1 MRSIDA
7 DALERAL
14 GYLWVVTTSRD
25 TDDKETSLE
34 RAAMCRG
41 IDVCIGIVQRA
52 PTIGGWISVEDRLP
66 EEGVRVLAVKKLKD
80 GRRDLALAS
89 CIPEYKHHDYTTG
102 EDIVEPYWV
111 CGGNNNITHWAP
123 LPELPEEGS

>member
-1 MRSIDA
+1 MS
-7 DALERAL
+7 
-14 GYLWVVTTSRD
+14 
-25 TDDKETSLE
+25 K
-34 RAAMCRG
+34 
-41 IDVCIGIVQRA
+41 
-52 PTIGGWISVEDRLP
+52 WISVKDRLP

-89 CIPEYKHHDYTTG
+89 CIPEYKHHNYTTG

-123 LPELPEEGS
+123 LPELPEVDKND